1 MVSPL
6 LSMTSTRNEIIL
18 VYMFI
23 GDTVHETDKNFS
35 DSDAV
40 TLSGTGSLDWSKRNN
55 ESLHYSYWSDLQP
68 NCKNVGMA
76 LPKVYTCT
84 CT

>member
-6 LSMTSTRNEIIL
+6 LSMTSTGNEIIL

-35 DSDAV
+35 GSDAV
-40 TLSGTGSLDWSKRNN
+40 TLSGTGSLD
-55 ESLHYSYWSDLQP
+55 
-68 NCKNVGMA
+68 
-76 LPKVYTCT
+76 
-84 CT
+84 